1 MNDGIP
7 VSAARLLARSTEG
20 LADHLAACH
29 AVEVTGLTELDLG
42 VFRVERAEGEPWVAR
57 VFPAAR
63 PLEQVEGDAAI
74 LRTLERAGFPAE
86 RCASETPVTELSG
99 QGVLVTTFVPGTPA
113 VGGRAFA
120 YLGALLGRLHA
131 HPAEGLRP
139 GGAWHHL
146 VTQGGPSEEIQ
157 AALDL
162 LGETSGEPG
171 LMNAVAEL
179 DDCADLPHA
188 FVHPDFVPAN
198 AIDDADGGITIV
210 DWAGSG
216 RGPRLWSL
224 GFLLFAAGA
233 RSPKLV
239 DVVVSRY
246 RRHTELTPEEIDRLP
261 DAIRARPLLFDCWAV
276 GVGRKSARQAVA
288 ELATVTRLAERIAEQ
303 TRSAL
308 LAPRD
313 SDDSARAAD
322 RGAGHAGHAERR
334 TPGGARGPEALPT
347 PPRTNPIAGTLV
359 TETLDYDGGRKV
371 TVYVPPDPPE
381 AIVFAADG
389 QGVSHLGSALE
400 AADAPPTMIVGV
412 HGLADETLR
421 LHEYSPVFDAE
432 RFAAHERFFVQDVG
446 RWARERFAITLPAE
460 RTAVY
465 GASAGGELALALG
478 LRHPDL
484 YGAVFSC
491 SPGAGYKPS
500 DTMPDRLPRTYLVAG
515 SLEPFFLENA
525 TRWATALRDA
535 GADVVL
541 SERAASHDSTLWR
554 AEFPLMVAWAFGR

>member
-1 MNDGIP
+1 MCDCWLVNDGIP

-20 LADHLAACH
+20 LADHLAARH
-29 AVEVTGLTELDLG
+29 GVEVTGLTELDLG
-42 VFRVERAEGEPWVAR
+42 VFRVERAGGEPWVAR

-63 PLEQVEGDAAI
+63 PLAEVEGDAVI
-74 LRTLERAGFPAE
+74 LRALERAGFPAE
-86 RCASETPVTELSG
+86 RCATETPVSELSG
-99 QGVLVTTFVPGTPA
+99 QGVLVTTFVPGTRA

-139 GGAWHHL
+139 GGGWHHL
-146 VTQGGPSEEIQ
+146 VTHGGPGEEIQ
-157 AALDL
+157 AALEL
-162 LGETSGEPG
+162 LGEAGGEPE

-179 DDCADLPHA
+179 DDCADLPHT

-198 AIDDADGGITIV
+198 AIENTDGGITVV
-210 DWAGSG
+210 DWTGSG

-233 RSPKLV
+233 RGPKLV
-239 DVVVSRY
+239 DLVVSRY
-246 RRHTELTPEEIDRLP
+246 RRHTRLTPDEIDRLP
-261 DAIRARPLLFDCWAV
+261 DAIRARPLLIDCWAV
-276 GVGRKSARQAVA
+276 GVGRKPARQVVS
-288 ELATVTRLAERIAEQ
+288 ELDAMTRLADRIAEQ
-303 TRSAL
+303 ARSAF
-308 LAPRD
+308 LAPSD
-313 SDDSARAAD
+313 SD
-322 RGAGHAGHAERR
+322 
-334 TPGGARGPEALPT
+334 ARGPEPEAL
-347 PPRTNPIAGTLV
+347 RKSSGADLMAGTLI

-371 TVYVPPDPPE
+371 TVYIPPDPPE
-381 AIVFAADG
+381 AIVFAGDG
-389 QGVSHLGSALE
+389 QGVSRLGGVLE
-400 AADAPPTMIVGV
+400 AASAPPTLIVGV

-432 RFAAHERFFVQDVG
+432 RFAAHERFFVEDVG
-446 RWARERFAITLPAE
+446 RWARARFAITLPAE

-478 LRHPDL
+478 LRHPDV
-484 YGAVFSC
+484 YGAVLSC
-491 SPGAGYKPS
+491 SPGAGYKPTG
-500 DTMPDRLPRTYLVAG
+500 TMPGRIPRTYLVAG

-525 TRWATALRDA
+525 TRWAAALRDA

-541 SERAASHDSTLWR
+541 SERADASHGSALWQ

>member
-1 MNDGIP
+1 MCDCWLVNDGVP
-7 VSAARLLARSTEG
+7 VSAARLSARSTEG

-42 VFRVERAEGEPWVAR
+42 VFRVERAAGEPWVAR
-57 VFPAAR
+57 VFPAVR
-63 PLEQVEGDAAI
+63 PLAEVEGDAVI
-74 LRTLERAGFPAE
+74 LRALERAGFPAE
-86 RCASETPVTELSG
+86 RCATETPVTELSG
-99 QGVLVTTFVPGTPA
+99 QGVLVTTFVPGTRA
-113 VGGRAFA
+113 AGGRAFA

-146 VTQGGPSEEIQ
+146 VPRGGGPSEEIQ

-162 LGETSGEPG
+162 LGEAGGEPE

-198 AIDDADGGITIV
+198 AIENTDGGITVV
-210 DWAGSG
+210 DWTGSG
-216 RGPRLWSL
+216 RGPRLRSL

-233 RSPKLV
+233 RSPMLV
-239 DVVVSRY
+239 DLVVSRY
-246 RRHTELTPEEIDRLP
+246 RRHTELTPDEIDRLP
-261 DAIRARPLLFDCWAV
+261 DAIRARPLLIDCWAV
-276 GVGRKSARQAVA
+276 GVGRKPARQVVS
-288 ELATVTRLAERIAEQ
+288 ELATMTRLAERIAEQ
-303 TRSAL
+303 ARSAF
-308 LAPRD
+308 LAPGD
-313 SDDSARAAD
+313 S
-322 RGAGHAGHAERR
+322 
-334 TPGGARGPEALPT
+334 GARSPEA
-347 PPRTNPIAGTLV
+347 PPKSPRADPRAGTIV

-381 AIVFAADG
+381 AVVFAGDG
-389 QGVSHLGSALE
+389 QGVSHLGRRLE

-412 HGLADETLR
+412 HGPADETLR

-432 RFAAHERFFVQDVG
+432 RFAAHERFFVEDVG
-446 RWARERFAITLPAE
+446 RWARARFAITLPAE

-478 LRHPDL
+478 LRHPDV

-491 SPGAGYKPS
+491 SPGAGYKPTG
-500 DTMPDRLPRTYLVAG
+500 TMPARIPRTYLVAG

-525 TRWATALRDA
+525 TRWAAALRDA

-541 SERAASHDSTLWR
+541 SERPASHGSALWQ